1 MILLVWRELRRFMRD
16 KTKILVAENQ
26 PGVAMMIT
34 YLLTWAGCEVQTAW
48 NAKRGMKLAQ
58 TKEFDLIILDMDM
71 PGGFEVCSSLREN
84 PFSQTPIVFVSARF
98 GEDDV
103 QRGLDLGAADFIEK
117 PFDSQD
123 FLSRIL
129 SLVEEAATA

>member
-1 MILLVWRELRRFMRD
+1 MTA
-16 KTKILVAENQ
+16 KAKILAIEDE
-26 PGVAMMIT
+26 PGVSMMMV
-34 YLLTWAGCEVQTAW
+34 YLLSQAGCEVQTAW
-48 NAKRGMKLAQ
+48 NAKRGINLAQ
-58 TKEFDLIILDMDM
+58 TKGFDLITLDMDM